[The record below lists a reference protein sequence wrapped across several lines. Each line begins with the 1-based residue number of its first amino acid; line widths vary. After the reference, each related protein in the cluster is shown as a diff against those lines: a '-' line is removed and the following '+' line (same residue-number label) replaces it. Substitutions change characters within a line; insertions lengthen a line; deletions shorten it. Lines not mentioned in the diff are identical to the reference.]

1 MCCCVVNTHLVRAL
15 ATWREWPVALSD
27 VPSIVCELTT
37 GRTNRNYVLQCGREQ
52 YRLRLNAT
60 NADALG
66 INRESERTILDA
78 LKPLACTPPILYFN
92 RQSGFALLPYLEG
105 RVWTAADMR
114 DGRQV
119 ERLLELLARI
129 QSQQVRVPVRD
140 YYQYLENYL
149 QQLKRAGYPL
159 TLAEGA
165 ALEKFRSEWQRA
177 LPSWEPTL
185 SHHDLIP
192 DNILETDAGLVIL
205 DWEYAA
211 LGHPQI
217 DQRSVELVAAG
228 WSASDQRLR
237 DGDLVDQLIFWL
249 TVLWEKVNQ
258 LSS

>member
-1 MCCCVVNTHLVRAL
+1 MNTHLVRAL

-66 INRESERTILDA
+66 INREYERAILDA

-105 RVWTAADMR
+105 RGWTAADMR

-119 ERLLELLARI
+119 ERLLQLLARI

-149 QQLKRAGYPL
+149 QQLKRAGQPL
-159 TLAEGA
+159 TAVELA
-165 ALEKFRSEWQRA
+165 ALEEFRSQWRRA
-177 LPSWEPTL
+177 LPLWEPVL

-192 DNILETDAGLVIL
+192 DNILETEKGLVIL

-217 DQRSVELVAAG
+217 DQRCIELVAAG
-228 WSASDQRLR
+228 RSASDESLR

-249 TVLWEKVNQ
+249 SVLWEQVNQ
-258 LSS
+258 LYRLSD